1 MKRIVLLALVLLV
14 SLAAVGLAGCYR
26 RELPASQQIH
36 FGNGESAGPTR
47 SYEPTVALGGAREL
61 DAIVRMGAGELALEA
76 GGADALDATFDYR
89 PDSLKPTVSYEVAG
103 TGVPVG
109 RLLVQQPEFQPN
121 MLGSGKNSWIVGL
134 CTTVPLTLDVELGA
148 GTSDLSFGG
157 LDLRTLTM
165 SMGAGDS
172 TLDFSGEWNHDV
184 SARIQA
190 GVGQLTLRL
199 PEAVGVRVVQ
209 RGGIGAFTA
218 DDGFTSQDGAFV
230 NRAYGE
236 TTSTIEI
243 SVQRGIGEVTLETVR

>member
-1 MKRIVLLALVLLV
+1 MKRIVLVALAVVLSV
-14 SLAAVGLAGCYR
+14 AAVGLAGCYR
-26 RELPASQQIH
+26 QELPANQQIH
-36 FGNGESAGPTR
+36 LGDDESTGPTR
-47 SYEPTVALGGAREL
+47 SYEPTVPLGVAKEL

-76 GGADALDATFDYR
+76 GGADALDATFEYR
-89 PDSLKPTVSYEVAG
+89 PASLKPMVSYEVAG
-103 TGVPVG
+103 TGVPIG
-109 RLLVQQPEFQPN
+109 RLIVEQPEFQPS
-121 MLGSGKNSWIVGL
+121 MLGSGKNSWTVRL
-134 CTTVPLTLDVELGA
+134 AKDVPLTLDVELGA

-184 SARIQA
+184 SAQIQA

-199 PEAVGVRVVQ
+199 PGAVGVRVVQ

-218 DDGFTSQDGAFV
+218 DDGFATQDGAFV

-243 SVQRGIGEVTLETVR
+243 SVQRGIGEVTLETVP